1 MTAVSL
7 QRVLPFRGVWKKL
20 AAASNWPILIAA
32 AALATLGVLSIWADK
47 RADGSSEGPKQL
59 VFVCIGVLA
68 MIAFQWVDYRRI
80 GRFGWALYLL
90 AIGLTCYT
98 LLGQA
103 MTIPFVREKNGAF
116 NWINVGPIGVQPAE
130 ILKLGFVLVLARY
143 LRFRSNYRTLVGLL
157 PPFTLCLFPVAM
169 ILKQPDLGT
178 AMIFIPTLFV
188 MLFIAGAKISH
199 LGFVVGLGLAVAPV
213 LWFSGHHEI
222 KDDQTG
228 VRTPCRVCPNV
239 PVLNHLPMF
248 VKHYQR
254 QRVLSMFSDDA
265 SNLAS
270 TGMQQHM
277 ALVAMGS
284 GGITGK
290 GAGNVPIGR
299 KVPEGHN
306 DMIFALIGEQ
316 FGFFGSAAVIIA
328 YVVLFVAGIEI
339 ASNTREPFG
348 RLVAVGIVAMFASQT
363 FLNLMVATKLMPVT
377 GVTLPLVSY
386 GGSSLLASFMSIGL
400 LLNVGQNRPYVMA
413 NDPFEFE

>member
-1 MTAVSL
+1 
-7 QRVLPFRGVWKKL
+7 LP
-20 AAASNWPILIAA
+20 
-32 AALATLGVLSIWADK
+32 
-47 RADGSSEGPKQL
+47 
-59 VFVCIGVLA
+59 
-68 MIAFQWVDYRRI
+68 
-80 GRFGWALYLL
+80 
-90 AIGLTCYT
+90 
-98 LLGQA
+98 
-103 MTIPFVREKNGAF
+103 
-116 NWINVGPIGVQPAE
+116 
-130 ILKLGFVLVLARY
+130 
-143 LRFRSNYRTLVGLL
+143 GLL
-157 PPFTLCLFPVAM
+157 PPFALCFFPVAM

-178 AMIFIPTLFV
+178 ALIFIPTLFA
-188 MLFIAGAKISH
+188 MLFIAGAKIRH
-199 LGFVVGLGLAVAPV
+199 LAAVVALGLAVAPV
-213 LWFSGHHEI
+213 MWFSGHHELR
-222 KDDQTG
+222 DAHTG
-228 VRTPCRVCPNV
+228 VRSQCRVCPNV

-254 QRVLSMFSDDA
+254 QRVLAMFNDDA
-265 SNLAS
+265 GTLAS

-316 FGFFGSAAVIIA
+316 FGFFGSTVVIVA
-328 YVVLFVAGIEI
+328 YIILFAAGIEI

-348 RLVAVGIVAMFASQT
+348 RLIAVGIVAMFASQA

-386 GGSSLLASFMSIGL
+386 GGSSLLASFMAVGL
-400 LLNVGQNRPYVMA
+400 LLNVGQNRPFVMA